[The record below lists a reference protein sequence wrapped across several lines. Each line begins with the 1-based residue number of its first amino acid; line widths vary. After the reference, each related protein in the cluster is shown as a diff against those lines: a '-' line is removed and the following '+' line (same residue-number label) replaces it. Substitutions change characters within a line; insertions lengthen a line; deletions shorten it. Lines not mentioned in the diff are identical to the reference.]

1 MADVLYIILTLILFG
16 TGIAYVAACARLK
29 GKGQS

>member
-1 MADVLYIILTLILFG
+1 VDVLYILLTLILFG
-16 TGIAYVAACARLK
+16 AGHAYVRACARLK